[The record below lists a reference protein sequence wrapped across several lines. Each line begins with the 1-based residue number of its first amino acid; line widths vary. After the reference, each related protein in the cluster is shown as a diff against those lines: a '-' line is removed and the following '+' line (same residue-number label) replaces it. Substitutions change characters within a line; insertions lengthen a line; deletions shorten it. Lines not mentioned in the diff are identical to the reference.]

1 MHDQPRRSLP
11 GWIPVLAFSFISAVA
26 GWAYGQG
33 GQQQATSD
41 LARRITVIEQNY
53 VQEREMRQ
61 VLDQLAQINGELN
74 ALNQALIQSAQ
85 RKP

>member
-1 MHDQPRRSLP
+1 L
-11 GWIPVLAFSFISAVA
+11 A

-33 GQQQATSD
+33 SQQQVTAD
-41 LARRITVIEQNY
+41 LARRVTVIEDNY

-85 RKP
+85 RKQ